1 MTGVFR
7 TPPPPLRAPPRRES
21 HRHRRLPAGKGA
33 VEFVEAELKET
44 LEGLARHLFGQDIQV
59 RWGALLQCTLLPP
72 DPVSVGEHVQ
82 QMPAAH
88 YGSARV
94 CKLLIPPGC
103 CRLCASH
110 AYSWCVSASPKVP
123 ILC

>member
-1 MTGVFR
+1 M
-7 TPPPPLRAPPRRES
+7 LWLAES
-21 HRHRRLPAGKGA
+21 GGAQSVKVAVQLAGKGA

-59 RWGALLQCTLLPP
+59 RWGALLQCILLPP

-94 CKLLIPPGC
+94 CKLVIPPGC
-103 CRLCASH
+103 
-110 AYSWCVSASPKVP
+110 
-123 ILC
+123 